1 MGGKPPTPIHRKILP
16 SLPSLSI
23 RAVLSPRF
31 SLPLLASPPLPY
43 APLSHFTP
51 LRNCPHPPPL
61 FPPRSPQLLSASDVE
76 AGAAEL
82 LRQGCKAVLIK
93 GGHATE
99 KDAHSTALAQDYYA
113 DGQTAAWLSLPRL
126 QSAQTHGTVPRSPL
140 PPLED
145 QPRRRHAPLGGM
157 YPRGLEA

>member
-1 MGGKPPTPIHRKILP
+1 MPIHRKILP
-16 SLPSLSI
+16 SLPCPLHPCRPFSSRLPPSARLS
-23 RAVLSPRF
+23 SPRLR
-31 SLPLLASPPLPY
+31 S
-43 APLSHFTP
+43 PLSLYASSQLTP
-51 LRNCPHPPPL
+51 HPPL
-61 FPPRSPQLLSASDVE
+61 FPARSPQLLSASDVE

-82 LRQGCKAVLIK
+82 LRQGCNAVLIK

-140 PPLED
+140 PPLEG